1 MNEHSSVASWE
12 PVDNDEEYLY
22 LIKRTRGLPDVR
34 VHLSDA
40 YEYSRAEYLARPA
53 EVTKRNSFVVLGD
66 PHAISPRGTLVA
78 EAGEDGVGIGDIG
91 KFMGALNSRNV
102 WEYQTPLEG
111 GIRRPTLRR
120 R

>member
-1 MNEHSSVASWE
+1 MNEHNCVT
-12 PVDNDEEYLY
+12 
-22 LIKRTRGLPDVR
+22 KRARGLPDVR

-66 PHAISPRGTLVA
+66 PHAIAPHGTLVA
-78 EAGEDGVGIGDIG
+78 EARKDRIGMG
-91 KFMGALNSRNV
+91 NVRKFMGALNSRDA
-102 WEYQTPLEG
+102 WEYEAPEE
-111 GIRRPTLRR
+111 RRNGWPSLRR